1 MSNSRI
7 LEAVIG
13 DQDQV
18 ISIWKSCD
26 LGKPQNDPVTDFQ
39 VALNTKDSTVLIL
52 ESEQEMLGAV
62 VVGFDGH
69 RGWCYYLGI
78 STEHQNSGNG
88 RALVEAAENWLIS
101 RGAPKAMLM
110 VRNSN
115 AHVIGFYEKLGY
127 SVEDTS
133 VLGKRF

>member
-1 MSNSRI
+1 MSDSRI
-7 LEAVIG
+7 REAVIG

-26 LGKPQNDPVTDFQ
+26 LVKPQNDPVTDFQ
-39 VALNTKDSTVLIL
+39 LALNTKDSTILIL

-69 RGWCYYLGI
+69 RGWYYYLGI
-78 STEHQNSGNG
+78 SPQNQNSGNG

-115 AHVIGFYEKLGY
+115 SKVIGFYEKLGY

-133 VLGKRF
+133 ILGKRF